1 MSIKDLHAYYGDSHI
16 LQGVDFN
23 INEGEIACLL
33 GRNGVGKTTLLKS
46 ILGLVKRDGV
56 VEFKGKNIV
65 KYAPFEISQLGI
77 GYSPEDRG
85 IFPDMTVL
93 ENLTLGTIRIKFD
106 MQAVEEVYQY
116 FPILKDRKNQKAI
129 TLSGGEQQMLS
140 IGRALCGRHE
150 LLLID
155 EFCQGLQPN
164 VRQLIRDIIIKINKE
179 KNTAVILVEQ
189 DVNFALKLADVA
201 YVMVKGKVVH
211 NERTSSLISKRSVL
225 EEYLVV

>member
-1 MSIKDLHAYYGDSHI
+1 MSVKGLHAYYGDSHI
-16 LQGVDFN
+16 LQGVDMN
-23 INEGEIACLL
+23 LNEGEITCLL

-56 VEFKGKNIV
+56 IEFKGRDIAKL
-65 KYAPFEISQLGI
+65 APFEISHLGI

-93 ENLTLGTIRIKFD
+93 ENLVLGTIRTKYD
-106 MQAVEEVYQY
+106 MRAVEEVYEY
-116 FPILKDRKNQKAI
+116 FPILKDRQNQRAI

-140 IGRALCGRHE
+140 IGRALCGRHD

-164 VRQLIRDIIIKINKE
+164 FRQAIRDIIIKINRE

-189 DVNFALKLADVA
+189 DVNFALKLSHEA
-201 YVMVKGKVVH
+201 YVMVKGKIVH
-211 NERTSSLISKRSVL
+211 NERASSLISKRALL